1 MVDVGDKN
9 ITSREALAKC
19 VVNIGPELTVMLRDG
34 VSLKKGNEALTVAR
48 LAGTMAAKK
57 TSDLIPLCH
66 QLQLRF
72 VNVKMDLDCEKG
84 EVIITSHV
92 KVDGKTGCELEALTA
107 VTVAALALYD
117 MCKAVNKGITIT
129 NVRLIRKSGGKSGD
143 FISN

>member
-1 MVDVGDKN
+1 MVDVGNKE
-9 ITSREALAKC
+9 ITSREAIAKA
-19 VVNIGPELTVMLRDG
+19 VVNLGPELTVMLRDG
-34 VSLKKGNEALTVAR
+34 VTLKKGNEALTVAR

-72 VNVKMDLDCEKG
+72 VNVDMDLDCKKG
-84 EVIITSHV
+84 QVIVTSHV

-117 MCKAVNKGITIT
+117 MCKAVNKGISIT
-129 NVRLIRKSGGKSGD
+129 DIRLISKSGGKSGD
-143 FISN
+143 FKGV